1 MKRDY
6 VPSLIGK
13 SGAKAAELRDKFKVR
28 ISFAR
33 RQPPHPRAQ
42 APDAGSNAHDTTAQ
56 QQSVAPD
63 ASAVVP
69 ETAEVEAKTNSAVES
84 VPLANGH
91 DDQTPAPA
99 PTAAATEAVAESA
112 SSEAE
117 KAEHQEP
124 EPVPESEK
132 PVDTAQPSQEATV
145 EKQPAEPKAAP
156 SASSLNW
163 ADEMEREQEE
173 QLEEVVIVGY
183 KDHADACRAEIER
196 LVALAAAH
204 TTEDLFIDESV
215 HRRLIGTRT
224 MKSNRRMYIYL
235 GIYE

>member
-42 APDAGSNAHDTTAQ
+42 AGPPDAGSNAHETAAQ
-56 QQSVAPD
+56 QESVAVG

-69 ETAEVEAKTNSAVES
+69 ETAEVEAKTNSAADS

-99 PTAAATEAVAESA
+99 PAAAATEAVAESA

-117 KAEHQEP
+117 KAEHQEPEP

-145 EKQPAEPKAAP
+145 EKQPAETKAAP

-183 KDHADACRAEIER
+183 KDNADACRAEIER

-215 HRRLIGTRT
+215 HRRLIGART
-224 MKSNRRMYIYL
+224 
-235 GIYE
+235 YEE